1 MLLTCFPHSPPHFPY
16 RCIKTSPQNLACS
29 QMLPKIE
36 KRRTEDRQARL
47 EVQKEGADRTVDS
60 HTKHT
65 ASLSTQVPTQRPPSP
80 KAVPQSPTSVPQS
93 PKSAPQSPTSVP
105 QSPKASKLQD
115 CKPPPPSCTT
125 PRGKVEG
132 LVEEELIISPNSYTP
147 LLATRQK
154 RRRMVDSP
162 VMALEK
168 ALAASVLV
176 EESPETTRA
185 SATPS
190 SGDAPLSV
198 AERKGDEDSQA
209 SNEIAS
215 FLAEDDLV
223 EIQESFIEED
233 AETCSL
239 INREAGDKGDG
250 SSSDAAEP
258 SGASE
263 DAEPIR
269 MMKNKRRSVCR
280 RVAVIESSED
290 EEEDE
295 ENKENIHPSFC
306 NSSYRSRQ
314 TEEEEEEEEE
324 RADREQEAEEDEEYD
339 DDAVDGTDETDE
351 MDGADEVGEEEDDPA
366 EAREEAD
373 GSVVVYDESMSE
385 DREGEPLMRPLVLP
399 TLTVLSLCILL
410 YFHLNRSCLYG
421 SFCTSHLYRPCLY
434 GSFCTSHLNRSCLYG
449 FSCTSHLNSLV
460 FMDPFVLPT
469 STGLV
474 FMDPLV
480 LPTLTGLV
488 FMDSLVLPTLTGLVF
503 MDSLVLP
510 TLTGLVFMDSL
521 VLPTLTGLVFMDSLV
536 LPTLTGLVFMDSLV
550 LPTLT
555 VISWCVLLYF
565 PPEQVLSLC
574 IFLYFTTR
582 VGGYTSCLYAFSCT
596 SHLNRSC
603 LYKIFWT
610 EVEQVACF
618 NICFNSC
625 HFNQIKNSLI
635 LVIALCVNLCIDVHH
650 RLVESTQWSVVQ
662 TWVF

>member
-1 MLLTCFPHSPPHFPY
+1 M
-16 RCIKTSPQNLACS
+16 
-29 QMLPKIE
+29 
-36 KRRTEDRQARL
+36 EDRQARR
-47 EVQKEGADRTVDS
+47 EVQKKGADRTVDS
-60 HTKHT
+60 YAKHT
-65 ASLSTQVPTQRPPSP
+65 ASPSTQVPTQRPPSP

-93 PKSAPQSPTSVP
+93 PKSVPQSPTSVP
-105 QSPKASKLQD
+105 QSPKASELQD

-198 AERKGDEDSQA
+198 AEQKGDEDSQA

-250 SSSDAAEP
+250 SASDAAER

-339 DDAVDGTDETDE
+339 DNAVDSTDETDE
-351 MDGADEVGEEEDDPA
+351 MDGADEVGEEEEDPA

-385 DREGEPLMRPLVLP
+385 DREGEPLMCPLVLPTSAGLVFMRPLVLPTSAGLVFMRPLVLPTSAGLVFMRPLVLPTSAGLVFMRPLVLPTSTGLVFMRPLVLPTSAGLVFMRPLVLPTSTGLVFMRPLVLPTSTGLVFMRHLVLPTLAGLVFVHLVLP
-399 TLTVLSLCILL
+399 TLTVLSLWI
-410 YFHLNRSCLYG
+410 
-421 SFCTSHLYRPCLY
+421 
-434 GSFCTSHLNRSCLYG
+434 
-449 FSCTSHLNSLV
+449 
-460 FMDPFVLPT
+460 
-469 STGLV
+469 
-474 FMDPLV
+474 
-480 LPTLTGLV
+480 
-488 FMDSLVLPTLTGLVF
+488 
-503 MDSLVLP
+503 
-510 TLTGLVFMDSL
+510 
-521 VLPTLTGLVFMDSLV
+521 
-536 LPTLTGLVFMDSLV
+536 
-550 LPTLT
+550 
-555 VISWCVLLYF
+555 LLYF
-565 PPEQVLSLC
+565 PP
-574 IFLYFTTR
+574 
-582 VGGYTSCLYAFSCT
+582 
-596 SHLNRSC
+596 
-603 LYKIFWT
+603 
-610 EVEQVACF
+610 
-618 NICFNSC
+618 
-625 HFNQIKNSLI
+625 
-635 LVIALCVNLCIDVHH
+635 
-650 RLVESTQWSVVQ
+650 
-662 TWVF
+662 

>member
-1 MLLTCFPHSPPHFPY
+1 M
-16 RCIKTSPQNLACS
+16 A
-29 QMLPKIE
+29 
-36 KRRTEDRQARL
+36 
-47 EVQKEGADRTVDS
+47 DS
-60 HTKHT
+60 HAKLT
-65 ASLSTQVPTQRPPSP
+65 ASPSTQVPTQRPPSP
-80 KAVPQSPTSVPQS
+80 KA
-93 PKSAPQSPTSVP
+93 APQSPTSVP
-105 QSPKASKLQD
+105 QSPKAAPQSLTSVPQSPKASELQD
-115 CKPPPPSCTT
+115 CKPPPPPCTT

-162 VMALEK
+162 VVALEK

-198 AERKGDEDSQA
+198 AERNGDDDSQA

-223 EIQESFIEED
+223 EIQESFIEEE

-250 SSSDAAEP
+250 SASDASEP
-258 SGASE
+258 SRASE
-263 DAEPIR
+263 DASPIR

-314 TEEEEEEEEE
+314 TEEVEEEE
-324 RADREQEAEEDEEYD
+324 RADREREAEEDQEYD
-339 DDAVDGTDETDE
+339 DDEVDGTDEIDE
-351 MDGADEVGEEEDDPA
+351 MDGADEVGEEEAGPA

-399 TLTVLSLCILL
+399 TLAGLI
-410 YFHLNRSCLYG
+410 
-421 SFCTSHLYRPCLY
+421 
-434 GSFCTSHLNRSCLYG
+434 
-449 FSCTSHLNSLV
+449 
-460 FMDPFVLPT
+460 FMC
-469 STGLV
+469 
-474 FMDPLV
+474 LV
-480 LPTLTGLV
+480 LPASTSFV
-488 FMDSLVLPTLTGLVF
+488 FMCL
-503 MDSLVLP
+503 
-510 TLTGLVFMDSL
+510 
-521 VLPTLTGLVFMDSLV
+521 
-536 LPTLTGLVFMDSLV
+536 LV

-555 VISWCVLLYF
+555 VVSLCVLLYF
-565 PPEQVLSLC
+565 PP
-574 IFLYFTTR
+574 
-582 VGGYTSCLYAFSCT
+582 
-596 SHLNRSC
+596 
-603 LYKIFWT
+603 
-610 EVEQVACF
+610 
-618 NICFNSC
+618 
-625 HFNQIKNSLI
+625 
-635 LVIALCVNLCIDVHH
+635 
-650 RLVESTQWSVVQ
+650 
-662 TWVF
+662 